1 MGYPKLSYPP
11 IHLRARRGEGG
22 RTEIFDSVR
31 KRWLVLTPE
40 EWVRRHVV
48 EYLITECRYRPEQI
62 VEEYPV
68 NINGMAQR
76 ADIVILAND
85 GRPEVVVEC
94 KEPGVRLS
102 QETLGQV
109 VRYNSILGCSYVAI
123 TNGLDTY
130 CYASDGLTYT
140 PMQALPINKG

>member
-68 NINGMAQR
+68 NINGMAVL
-76 ADIVILAND
+76 IWVSHL
-85 GRPEVVVEC
+85 
-94 KEPGVRLS
+94 
-102 QETLGQV
+102 
-109 VRYNSILGCSYVAI
+109 SILLIVVC
-123 TNGLDTY
+123 L
-130 CYASDGLTYT
+130 L
-140 PMQALPINKG
+140 KGISKTFGNYSMKDLSFVMKV